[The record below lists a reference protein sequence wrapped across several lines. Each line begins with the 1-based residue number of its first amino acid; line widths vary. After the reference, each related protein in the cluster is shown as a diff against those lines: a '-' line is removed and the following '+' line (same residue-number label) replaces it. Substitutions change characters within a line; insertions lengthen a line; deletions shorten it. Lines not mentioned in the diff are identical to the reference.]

1 MFFEDWA
8 GLGRAAVTGMTA
20 YIGLI
25 FLLRLFGKRTLSK
38 LNAFDLVVTVALGS
52 ILATALLSKDIPLLE
67 GLTGFTVLA
76 LLQLIVTWLSVR
88 SAAIRRLV
96 RSEPALLY
104 YRGEFR
110 HGTLRTERVTE
121 NEVYQAVRTSG
132 RGGLEQ
138 VEAVVLES
146 DGTMS
151 VIASGTGSGSAL
163 KGVSGV
169 ESGG

>member
-1 MFFEDWA
+1 MFFDDWT
-8 GLGRAAVTGMTA
+8 GLGRAAVTGVTA

-25 FLLRLFGKRTLSK
+25 VLLRLTGKRTLSK

-52 ILATALLSKDIPLLE
+52 ILATALLSKDVPLLE
-67 GLTGFTVLA
+67 GLTGFAVLVV
-76 LLQLIVTWLSVR
+76 LQLIVTWLSVR
-88 SAAIRRLV
+88 SAVVRQLV
-96 RSEPALLY
+96 RAEPALLY

-110 HGTLRTERVTE
+110 HGTLRTERMTE
-121 NEVYQAVRTSG
+121 NEVYQAVRMSG

-151 VIASGTGSGSAL
+151 VIASGMGSGSAL
-163 KGVSGV
+163 KDVSGV
-169 ESGG
+169 EFGG